1 MKRTFQRVLFDGREP
16 FQICFLTTVAA
27 NVFIGAEFNTSI
39 DRRTGIHAS
48 FLKSGRLGHPTN
60 RVNNL
65 LKIHSLQAVRREARR
80 LDTPKVGRYHSR
92 FRFQHGTSPSVM
104 FESLSDKLKR
114 TLKNLRGEGVLTK
127 EHVDAALR
135 EIRLA
140 LLEADVNYKVAKDFI
155 ASVQQKA
162 EGQQV
167 WQELKPSEQVV
178 KIVFDE
184 LVELLGGQSSRLV
197 FTKQLPNTVM
207 VVGLQGSGKTTST
220 GKIARWLAKN
230 QERKPLLLSV
240 DVYRPAAREQ
250 LKVIAKATGQQI
262 FEYPESNDPLT
273 LVREA
278 QRHAQQTGFD
288 TLLIDTAGRLHIDD
302 ELMEELVQIKNE
314 TRPVE
319 ILFVAD
325 AMTGQDAVRS
335 AEEFHRRVGIT
346 GVILTKMD
354 GDARGGAALSIKQV
368 TGQPVKFVG
377 VGERYDALEPF
388 YPDRVAQRILG
399 MGDVLSLIEEVQA
412 KVDQDEAEEQLK
424 KLQKNEFTL
433 DDFRSQLRQVKKL
446 GSFSKI
452 MKLLPDQL
460 LGGMGM
466 PQLNEEQSAMMEK
479 ELKRTEAIIDSMTW
493 EERND
498 HRILNANRRRRIA
511 RGSGT
516 NVAAVNQL
524 IKQYVEMR
532 QMMRQ
537 LSSSGLFGGGGLK
550 SKMLRKMTGMPDMA
564 GFSGDDGELPQLPS
578 GPFGQ
583 ASPAGPSKKKHK
595 KKRKK
600 RRR

>member
-1 MKRTFQRVLFDGREP
+1 
-16 FQICFLTTVAA
+16 
-27 NVFIGAEFNTSI
+27 
-39 DRRTGIHAS
+39 
-48 FLKSGRLGHPTN
+48 
-60 RVNNL
+60 
-65 LKIHSLQAVRREARR
+65 
-80 LDTPKVGRYHSR
+80 
-92 FRFQHGTSPSVM
+92 M

-155 ASVQQKA
+155 ASVKEKA

-167 WQELKPSEQVV
+167 WLELKPSEQVI

-197 FTKQLPNTVM
+197 FTKTSPNVVM
-207 VVGLQGSGKTTST
+207 IVGLQGSGKTTST
-220 GKIARWLAKN
+220 GKIAKWLAQN
-230 QERKPLLLSV
+230 QQRKPLLLST

-250 LKVIAKATGQQI
+250 LKVIAKATGQSI
-262 FEYPESNDPLT
+262 FEKPETNDPLELT
-273 LVREA
+273 REA
-278 QRHAQQTGFD
+278 LKQARDLGYD

-302 ELMEELVQIKNE
+302 ELMEELVTIKSE
-314 TRPVE
+314 THPVE

-335 AEEFHRRVGIT
+335 AEEFHARVGIT
-346 GVILTKMD
+346 GVVLTKMD

-377 VGERYDALEPF
+377 VGEKYDALEPF

-399 MGDVLSLIEEVQA
+399 MGDVLSLIEQVQD
-412 KVDQDEAEEQLK
+412 KIDQTDAEEQLK
-424 KLQKNEFTL
+424 KLQKNQFTL

-452 MKLLPDQL
+452 LKLLPDQL
-460 LGGMGM
+460 LGGVGM
-466 PQLNEEQSAMMEK
+466 PDLTDEQSELMEK
-479 ELKRTEAIIDSMTW
+479 ELKRTEAIIDSMTG
-493 EERND
+493 EERLN
-498 HRILNANRRRRIA
+498 HIILNANRRRRIA

-516 NVAAVNQL
+516 TVAQVNSL
-524 IKQYVEMR
+524 IKQYTEMR
-532 QMMRQ
+532 RMMQGMFSGGGFRGKMMR
-537 LSSSGLFGGGGLK
+537 
-550 SKMLRKMTGMPDMA
+550 RMA
-564 GFSGDDGELPQLPS
+564 GIPGMDAGNGDPMMAGL
-578 GPFGQ
+578 
-583 ASPAGPSKKKHK
+583 PAGPSRKKKK
-595 KKRKK
+595 KKK

>member
-1 MKRTFQRVLFDGREP
+1 
-16 FQICFLTTVAA
+16 
-27 NVFIGAEFNTSI
+27 
-39 DRRTGIHAS
+39 
-48 FLKSGRLGHPTN
+48 
-60 RVNNL
+60 
-65 LKIHSLQAVRREARR
+65 
-80 LDTPKVGRYHSR
+80 
-92 FRFQHGTSPSVM
+92 M

-140 LLEADVNYKVAKDFI
+140 LLEADVNFKVAKDFI
-155 ASVQQKA
+155 ASVKEKA

-184 LVELLGGQSSRLV
+184 LVDLLGGQSSRLV
-197 FTKQLPNTVM
+197 FTKQTPNVVM
-207 VVGLQGSGKTTST
+207 IVGLQGSGKTTST

-230 QERKPLLLSV
+230 QDRKPLLLSV

-262 FEYPESNDPLT
+262 FEQTDTDDPLT
-273 LVREA
+273 LVRSA
-278 QRHAQQTGFD
+278 VKHAQQTGFD
-288 TLLIDTAGRLHIDD
+288 TLLIDTAGRLHIDEELMD
-302 ELMEELVQIKNE
+302 ELVRIKGE
-314 TRPVE
+314 THPVE

-335 AEEFHRRVGIT
+335 AEEFHRRIGIT
-346 GVILTKMD
+346 GVVLTKMD

-377 VGERYDALEPF
+377 VGEKYDALEPF

-399 MGDVLSLIEEVQA
+399 MGDVLSLIEEVQS
-412 KVDQDEAEEQLK
+412 KVDQSEAEEQLL

-460 LGGMGM
+460 LGGIGM
-466 PQLNEEQSAMMEK
+466 PQMDEEQTKEMEK
-479 ELKRTEAIIDSMTW
+479 ELKRTESIIDSMTH
-493 EERND
+493 EERTD
-498 HRILNANRRRRIA
+498 HKILNANRRRRIA

-516 NVAAVNQL
+516 SVSEVNKL
-524 IKQYVEMR
+524 IKQYTEMR

-537 LSSSGLFGGGGLK
+537 LSGSGMFGGGGLK
-550 SKMLRKMTGMPDMA
+550 GKMMRRLTGMPDM
-564 GFSGDDGELPQLPS
+564 GDMGGNGDDLPS
-578 GPFGQ
+578 MSSLPGLGGT
-583 ASPAGPSKKKHK
+583 SRKKNK

-600 RRR
+600 KRR

>member
-1 MKRTFQRVLFDGREP
+1 MVEIEASDGQKVSFSETEVYNDDLCPKVALTPFRV
-16 FQICFLTTVAA
+16 VAILS
-27 NVFIGAEFNTSI
+27 VSVCSAE
-39 DRRTGIHAS
+39 
-48 FLKSGRLGHPTN
+48 LLLGH
-60 RVNNL
+60 
-65 LKIHSLQAVRREARR
+65 
-80 LDTPKVGRYHSR
+80 
-92 FRFQHGTSPSVM
+92 M

-155 ASVQQKA
+155 ASVKDKA

-197 FTKQLPNTVM
+197 FTKQVPNTVM
-207 VVGLQGSGKTTST
+207 IVGLQGSGKTTST
-220 GKIARWLAKN
+220 GKIARWLATN
-230 QERKPLLLSV
+230 QDRKPLLVSV

-250 LKVIAKATGQQI
+250 LKVVARTAGQQI
-262 FEYPESNDPLT
+262 FEHPETNDPLT

-278 QRHAQQTGFD
+278 HKHAQQTGFD

-302 ELMEELVQIKNE
+302 ELMEELVNIKNE

-368 TGQPVKFVG
+368 IGQPVKFVG
-377 VGERYDALEPF
+377 MGERYDALEPF

-399 MGDVLSLIEEVQA
+399 MGDVLSLIEEVQS
-412 KVDQDEAEEQLK
+412 KVDQSEAEEQLK

-452 MKLLPDQL
+452 MKMLPDQL
-460 LGGMGM
+460 LGGFGM
-466 PQLNEEQSAMMEK
+466 PQLDDEQSKLMEQ
-479 ELKRTEAIIDSMTW
+479 ELKRTEAMIDSMTW

-516 NVAAVNQL
+516 TVQSVNQL
-524 IKQYVEMR
+524 IKQYTEMR

-537 LSSSGLFGGGGLK
+537 LSSSGMFGGGGFK
-550 SKMLRKMTGMPDMA
+550 SKMMRKMTGMPDM
-564 GFSGDDGELPQLPS
+564 SGLGGDTGDLPALPS
-578 GPFGQ
+578 GPPRKKQ
-583 ASPAGPSKKKHK
+583 QKKKK
-595 KKRKK
+595 KK

>member
-1 MKRTFQRVLFDGREP
+1 
-16 FQICFLTTVAA
+16 
-27 NVFIGAEFNTSI
+27 
-39 DRRTGIHAS
+39 
-48 FLKSGRLGHPTN
+48 
-60 RVNNL
+60 
-65 LKIHSLQAVRREARR
+65 
-80 LDTPKVGRYHSR
+80 
-92 FRFQHGTSPSVM
+92 M

-140 LLEADVNYKVAKDFI
+140 LLEADVNFKVAKDFI
-155 ASVQQKA
+155 ASVTEKA

-167 WQELKPSEQVV
+167 WQELNPSEQVV

-197 FTKQLPNTVM
+197 FTKQIPNSVM

-220 GKIARWLAKN
+220 GKIARWLATN
-230 QERKPLLLSV
+230 QDRKPLLLSV

-262 FEYPESNDPLT
+262 FEQPETNDPLT

-278 QRHAQQTGFD
+278 YKHAQQVGFD

-302 ELMEELVQIKNE
+302 ELMEELVRIKGE
-314 TRPVE
+314 THPVE

-346 GVILTKMD
+346 GVLLTKMD

-368 TGQPVKFVG
+368 IGQPVKFVG

-399 MGDVLSLIEEVQA
+399 MGDVLSLIEEVQS
-412 KVDQDEAEEQLK
+412 KVDQTEAEEQLK

-460 LGGMGM
+460 LGGIGM
-466 PQLNEEQSAMMEK
+466 PEMDEEQTKQMEK
-479 ELKRTEAIIDSMTW
+479 EMKRTESIIDSMTS
-493 EERND
+493 EERTD
-498 HRILNANRRRRIA
+498 HKILNANRRRRIA

-516 NVAAVNQL
+516 TVAEVNKL
-524 IKQYVEMR
+524 IKQYTEMR
-532 QMMRQ
+532 RMMQGMFSGGGLRGKMMRRMAGIQ
-537 LSSSGLFGGGGLK
+537 GMGGGGDP
-550 SKMLRKMTGMPDMA
+550 MMA
-564 GFSGDDGELPQLPS
+564 GL
-578 GPFGQ
+578 
-583 ASPAGPSKKKHK
+583 PAGLPGSSRKKKK
-595 KKRKK
+595 KKK

>member
-1 MKRTFQRVLFDGREP
+1 
-16 FQICFLTTVAA
+16 
-27 NVFIGAEFNTSI
+27 
-39 DRRTGIHAS
+39 
-48 FLKSGRLGHPTN
+48 
-60 RVNNL
+60 
-65 LKIHSLQAVRREARR
+65 
-80 LDTPKVGRYHSR
+80 
-92 FRFQHGTSPSVM
+92 
-104 FESLSDKLKR
+104 
-114 TLKNLRGEGVLTK
+114 
-127 EHVDAALR
+127 
-135 EIRLA
+135 
-140 LLEADVNYKVAKDFI
+140 
-155 ASVQQKA
+155 
-162 EGQQV
+162 
-167 WQELKPSEQVV
+167 
-178 KIVFDE
+178 
-184 LVELLGGQSSRLV
+184 
-197 FTKQLPNTVM
+197 M

-230 QERKPLLLSV
+230 QERKPLLVSV

-250 LKVIAKATGQQI
+250 LKVIARTTGQQI
-262 FEYPESNDPLT
+262 FEQPDSNDPLT

-278 QRHAQQTGFD
+278 HKHAQQTGFD

-302 ELMEELVQIKNE
+302 ELMEELVNIKNE
-314 TRPVE
+314 THPVE

-412 KVDQDEAEEQLK
+412 KVDQSEAEEQLK

-460 LGGMGM
+460 LGGIGM
-466 PQLNEEQSAMMEK
+466 PQLDDEQSKMMEQ

-516 NVAAVNQL
+516 TVASVNQL
-524 IKQYVEMR
+524 VKQYVEMR

-537 LSSSGLFGGGGLK
+537 LSSSGLFGGSGLK
-550 SKMLRKMTGMPDMA
+550 GRMMRKMTGMPDMS
-564 GFSGDDGELPQLPS
+564 GFGGDGGELPSLPS
-578 GPFGQ
+578 GP
-583 ASPAGPSKKKHK
+583 PRKKLKKKK
-595 KKRKK
+595 KK